1 MTGELRYVQS
11 TWQKLFESTMNTC
24 WIEFLSPVT
33 LVSGPISHAVA
44 KIISDIADRLLD
56 FCRRL

>member
-1 MTGELRYVQS
+1 
-11 TWQKLFESTMNTC
+11 MNTC

-56 FCRRL
+56 FCRRLWFGPIFKVWTE